1 MKTKALIF
9 SFLVSFLFFQ
19 SCRTK
24 EQVQVVNSK
33 NALESYIS
41 KPDSAF
47 QWSVTDSF
55 ELEGIKGYQLIM
67 TSQVWQGITWK
78 HQLTV
83 FVPTEVDY
91 TSSLLFISGGHNK
104 ESEPELRS
112 NTDDLA
118 TDLAHIAIK
127 NKAVVSLLRQ
137 TPNQP
142 LFGDLTEDAL
152 ISYTL
157 HNFKKDGDYNWPLLF
172 PMVKSAIKGMDAIQE
187 FGKQNLN
194 KEIEKFT
201 ISGYSKRGW
210 TTWLTGSQDSRVEA
224 IGPMVIDV
232 LNMPVSLQY
241 QISTWNDYSIEIQDY
256 VSLEIPQSMAS
267 DTGTFLVDMID
278 PYSYRKKLTMPK
290 MIFIG
295 TNDPYWPIDAIKNYY
310 DSIPGENYIHYVP
323 NAGHDLAGGKQAMEA
338 LGSFFGNT
346 IQKKAYP
353 KCTWTTT
360 ATEKGLAINI
370 KASADKLVDVIVWTA
385 NSEDRDF
392 RNDKWTSKSLGI
404 KNVDNV
410 EVLES
415 YPKNNF
421 KAQYVDFK
429 YQDATGGTFTEST
442 RTFVTNADELL

>member
-1 MKTKALIF
+1 MRTKAIIF
-9 SFLVSFLFFQ
+9 PILVSFLFFQ
-19 SCRTK
+19 SCRQK
-24 EQVQVVNSK
+24 EQTQVVNSE
-33 NALESYIS
+33 NALESYIA
-41 KPDSAF
+41 KPDTAF

-55 ELEGIKGYQLIM
+55 ELESIKGYQLIM

-91 TSSLLFISGGHNK
+91 TNSLLFISGGKNK
-104 ESEPELRS
+104 EGEPTLRS

-118 TDLAHIAIK
+118 TDLASIAIK

-152 ISYTL
+152 ISQTL
-157 HNFKKDGDYNWPLLF
+157 HNFKNDGDYNWPLLF
-172 PMVKSAIKGMDAIQE
+172 PMVKSAIRGMDAVQQ
-187 FGKQNLN
+187 FGEQNLN
-194 KEIEKFT
+194 KKIEKFT

-256 VSLEIPQSMAS
+256 VALEIPQSMAS
-267 DTGTFLVDMID
+267 DTGSYLVDMID

-338 LGSFFGNT
+338 LGAFFGNT

-353 KCTWTTT
+353 KCTWTCQ
-360 ATEKGLAINI
+360 ATEKGLAINV
-370 KASADKLVDVIVWTA
+370 KTSADRLVDVIVWTA

-392 RNDKWTSKSLGI
+392 RDDEWTSKSLGI
-404 KNVDNV
+404 KNVETVD
-410 EVLES
+410 VLES
-415 YPKNNF
+415 YAKGNF
-421 KAQYVDFK
+421 KAQYIDLK
-429 YQDATGGTFTEST
+429 YQDVTGGTFTEST
-442 RTFVTNADELL
+442 RVFVTDTNKLL